1 MSENVKLDRKSR
13 EAIYSDSSI
22 TENGRA
28 AYPLTHIDKVV
39 DSGTGETPSVVLF
52 LTADAYG
59 VLPPISKLNREQAM
73 FHFLTGYTAKVAGT
87 ELGVKEP
94 QPTFSALFG
103 EPFMPLDH
111 MVYAYLLGEKI
122 TQNKTRVYLVNTGW
136 TGGPYGVG
144 HRIALYHTRAL
155 VKAAQD
161 GSLDIAGYTHNDV
174 FDVDVPNECPGV
186 PKDLLDPRGTWD
198 DAEAYD
204 KAAAELATKFKE
216 NFDKRYPNVDLKSM
230 TRKRA

>member
-1 MSENVKLDRKSR
+1 
-13 EAIYSDSSI
+13 
-22 TENGRA
+22 
-28 AYPLTHIDKVV
+28 
-39 DSGTGETPSVVLF
+39 
-52 LTADAYG
+52 
-59 VLPPISKLNREQAM
+59 M

-103 EPFMPLDH
+103 EPFTPLDH

-122 TQNKTRVYLVNTGW
+122 TQNDTRVYLVNTGW

-161 GSLDIAGYTHNDV
+161 GSLDIAGYKHNDV
-174 FDVDVPNECPGV
+174 FDVEVPNECPGV
-186 PKDLLDPRGTWD
+186 PRELLDPRGTWD
-198 DAEAYD
+198 DPAAYD
-204 KAAAELATKFKE
+204 RAAADLASKFKE
-216 NFDKRYPNVDLKSM
+216 NFEKRYPGVDLKSM
-230 TRKRA
+230 TRVR